1 MDKEDFNLSCKISEE
16 FHKIITNLWMGYIS
30 SYNPKDF
37 KREAKKFIEL
47 LNNNNQQDSADF
59 LIQLLELINNEL
71 TG

>member
-1 MDKEDFNLSCKISEE
+1 MDKEDFKLSCKISEA
-16 FHKIITNLWMGYIS
+16 FHEIITNLWMGYIKP
-30 SYNPKDF
+30 YNPKDF
-37 KREAKKFIEL
+37 KSEAKKFIEL